1 MYHLAPRCNTMPT
14 VNPRVNVTLSPSLDA
29 LVSSMA
35 SHQRVSKAQV
45 LRELLEAAEPA
56 LQRAVALMDAAKQ
69 AAGELKAS
77 LVQSLEAEQ
86 RRAEKEYSRSLR
98 GMESL
103 SSDLVA
109 QAEAIRA
116 RRPARSGARPAVGRS
131 PAASDPPLS
140 KRGVKSPSEGPSRSP
155 SRGRS
160 KGGKS

>member
-1 MYHLAPRCNTMPT
+1 MYHLWPRCNTMPT

-35 SHQRVSKAQV
+35 THQRVSKAQV

-56 LQRAVALMDAAKQ
+56 LQRAVALMDAAKK
-69 AAGELKAS
+69 AAGELKAG

-86 RRAEKEYSRSLR
+86 SRAEREYARTLR
-98 GMESL
+98 GMEAI

-116 RRPARSGARPAVGRS
+116 RRPARGAARPASGRAVVGG
-131 PAASDPPLS
+131 DPPAS
-140 KRGVKSPSEGPSRSP
+140 NRGVKSSR
-155 SRGRS
+155 
-160 KGGKS
+160 KGGSGRTKAGAQK